1 MRIFDYLN
9 ISNERNIWSDSGFHV
24 QRNVIQEILKKRD
37 DYHFYLTVP
46 IDSYTAVK
54 SLESDRLTLLKYN
67 YSSGSGH
74 KYHFDTNQLWKLMD
88 MWKKDYDLVLCNEVI
103 LGNQFRN
110 LFCYKSHFD
119 IPVINYVHWV
129 DTSDDVTQQQWD
141 MYSSIYWCYKT
152 YCNSEYG
159 KQLILNSINDIYNED
174 TGNAINK
181 KLGILNVGFN
191 DKELDQYKTK
201 DKFDVPTLVFNHRVS
216 QYTGYENLLKE
227 CKKLYDRGLKF
238 KLIFTNPSVSLTRSG
253 FAKYP
258 FLEIKEGGYSY
269 PEYIELL
276 WKSDICFGLHNGQN
290 QWSIAFLEALYCD
303 NIPITSNKIFY
314 PEMLGK
320 DTFPIG
326 DLGYVIENIDSVK
339 RESYDLSKYYWRNLV
354 DDYLRVFEDNI
365 AEHEKTADRLKDEDK
380 SKVLKDINRL
390 FKLRP
395 VIDKS
400 EILRLRA
407 KEVGSGMGCQTP
419 YSKYRRALLK
429 ICDDVIEKEDS
440 MYKLKDMTD
449 NPVKSIE
456 EWL

>member
-1 MRIFDYLN
+1 VRIFDYLN
-9 ISNERNIWSDSGFHV
+9 ISNERSIWADSGFHV

-37 DYHFYLTVP
+37 DIHFYLTVP
-46 IDSYTAVK
+46 TDQYTAVK
-54 SLESDRLTLLKYN
+54 QLESDRLTLLKYN

-74 KYHFDTNQLWKLMD
+74 KYHFDINQLWNLMD
-88 MWKKDYDLVLCNEVI
+88 MWRRDYDLVISNEVI

-119 IPVINYVHWV
+119 IPIVNYIHWV
-129 DTSDDVTQQQWD
+129 DTSDSVTQQQWD
-141 MYSSIYWCYKT
+141 MYSSIYWCHKT
-152 YCNSEYG
+152 YCNSVYG
-159 KQLILNSINDIYNED
+159 KRLILDNIYNIYTKDVAERIND
-174 TGNAINK
+174 

-201 DKFDVPTLVFNHRVS
+201 DKFDVPTLVFNHRIS
-216 QYTGYENLLKE
+216 QYTGYEALLKE
-227 CKKLYDRGLKF
+227 CKKLYDKGLKF

-253 FAKYP
+253 LSKYP
-258 FLEIKEGGYSY
+258 FLELKEGGYTY

-320 DTFPIG
+320 DTFLIS
-326 DLGYVIENIDSVK
+326 DLGYVIENLDGIASK
-339 RESYDLSKYYWRNLV
+339 HFDLEKYYWRNLA
-354 DDYLRVFEDNI
+354 DDYLRMYESEI
-365 AEHEKTADRLKDEDK
+365 AEYEKTADTLKDEQK
-380 SKVLKDINRL
+380 SKVLNDVKEL
-390 FKLRP
+390 FKVRP

-429 ICDDVIEKEDS
+429 ICDDVIEKDES
-440 MYKLKDMTD
+440 MYKLKNMDE
-449 NPVKSIE
+449 NPVKSIDW
-456 EWL
+456 WL